1 MAVAPSQIS
10 SVASYCITIRLGQFW
25 GRIDFRYTS
34 AGLIRSFRIMDHG
47 LEGKRALVT
56 GAGSGI
62 GLAIAEAL
70 ALEGAIVAL
79 HGRNLERTEMV
90 RQSIKSSGGNAI
102 SVAADLLDPTEIKA
116 MCTDTLTRL
125 GGVDIVVNNAGLADF
140 APVQDMNEEMWDRIM
155 DTNVKAPYLISRH
168 LLPAMLEAGEG
179 GVFLYNASTCGK
191 AADANWTAYNSSK
204 HALLQFMK
212 CLAMEVGEQN
222 IRVNAICPGW
232 AESKMA
238 RAALRKTAE
247 VSGKDIEETYQ
258 NTMRGNMLGTLIG
271 PESLADMAVYLSGRH
286 GRYITGQAI
295 NVCGGVNYY

>member
-1 MAVAPSQIS
+1 
-10 SVASYCITIRLGQFW
+10 
-25 GRIDFRYTS
+25 
-34 AGLIRSFRIMDHG
+34 MDHG
-47 LEGKRALVT
+47 LDGKRALVT

-70 ALEGAIVAL
+70 AREGAIVAL
-79 HGRNLERTEMV
+79 HGRDLERTAEL
-90 RQSIKSSGGNAI
+90 RQSIEAAGGSAI
-102 SVAADLLDPTEIKA
+102 SVAADLLDPAEIKA
-116 MCTDTLTRL
+116 MCADTLTRL
-125 GGVDIVVNNAGLADF
+125 GGIDIVVNNAGLADF
-140 APVQDMNEEMWDRIM
+140 APVPEMDEEMWDRIM

-168 LLPAMLEAGEG
+168 LLPAMLDAGEG
-179 GVFLYNASTCGK
+179 GVILYNASTCGK

-204 HALLQFMK
+204 HAVLQFMK

-247 VSGKDIEETYQ
+247 VRGEDVEETYQ
-258 NTMRGNMLGTLIG
+258 NTMRGNMLGALIG

>member
-1 MAVAPSQIS
+1 
-10 SVASYCITIRLGQFW
+10 
-25 GRIDFRYTS
+25 
-34 AGLIRSFRIMDHG
+34 MDHG

-62 GLAIAEAL
+62 GLSIAEAL
-70 ALEGAIVAL
+70 TREGAIVAL
-79 HGRNLERTEMV
+79 HGRNLERTAEV
-90 RQSIKSSGGNAI
+90 RQSIEAAGGDAI
-102 SVAADLLDPTEIKA
+102 SVAADLLNSSEIKA
-116 MCTDTLTRL
+116 MCVDTLARL
-125 GGVDIVVNNAGLADF
+125 GGIDIVINNAGLADF
-140 APVQDMNEEMWDRIM
+140 APVPEMDEEMWNRIM

-168 LLPAMLEAGEG
+168 LLPAMLEAGKG
-179 GVFLYNASTCGK
+179 GVILYNASTCGK

-238 RAALRKTAE
+238 RAALRKKAE
-247 VSGKDIEETYQ
+247 IGGEDIETTYQ
-258 NTMRGNMLGTLIG
+258 NIMRGNMLGALIE
-271 PESLADMAVYLSGRH
+271 PDSLADMAIYLSGRY

-295 NVCGGVNYY
+295 NVCGGVNYH

>member
-1 MAVAPSQIS
+1 
-10 SVASYCITIRLGQFW
+10 
-25 GRIDFRYTS
+25 
-34 AGLIRSFRIMDHG
+34 MDHG

-79 HGRNLERTEMV
+79 HGRNLERTAKV
-90 RQSIKSSGGNAI
+90 RQSIELSGGNAI
-102 SVAADLLDPTEIKA
+102 SVAADLLDSAEIKA
-116 MCTDTLTRL
+116 MCADTLTRL
-125 GGVDIVVNNAGLADF
+125 GGIDIVINNAGLANF
-140 APVQDMNEEMWDRIM
+140 APVPEMDEEMWDRIM
-155 DTNVKAPYLISRH
+155 GTNVKAPYLISHH
-168 LLPAMLEAGEG
+168 LLPAMLEAGDG
-179 GVFLYNASTCGK
+179 GVLLYNASTCGK

-204 HALLQFMK
+204 HAVLQFMK

-238 RAALRKTAE
+238 RAALRKTADI
-247 VSGKDIEETYQ
+247 SGEDVEKTYQ
-258 NTMRGNMLGTLIG
+258 DTMRDNMLGALIG

-295 NVCGGVNYY
+295 SVCGGVNYY

>member
-1 MAVAPSQIS
+1 
-10 SVASYCITIRLGQFW
+10 
-25 GRIDFRYTS
+25 
-34 AGLIRSFRIMDHG
+34 MDHG

-70 ALEGAIVAL
+70 ALEGAIVAR
-79 HGRNLERTEMV
+79 HGRSLERTEMV
-90 RQSIKSSGGNAI
+90 RQSIKSAGGNAI